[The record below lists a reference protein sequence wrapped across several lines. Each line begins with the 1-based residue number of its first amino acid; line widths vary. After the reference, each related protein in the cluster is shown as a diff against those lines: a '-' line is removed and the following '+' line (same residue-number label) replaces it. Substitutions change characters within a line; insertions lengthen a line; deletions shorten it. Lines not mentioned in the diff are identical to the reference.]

1 MTTKQRTKR
10 LSAALTKSLILELE
24 QGTLSP
30 NLVAVAI
37 MDAYLEFIN
46 SYMAA
51 LESITDFPND
61 EECPLCQ
68 R

>member
-1 MTTKQRTKR
+1 MTAKQRTKR

-24 QGTLSP
+24 QGILSP

-37 MDAYLEFIN
+37 MDCYMDYIN

-51 LESITDFPND
+51 VEGLTDFPND
-61 EECPLCQ
+61 KECPICQ